1 MAQKYYVDNLIS
13 RFIKCLLWDTYI
25 PTVDIWKPGKS
36 LVKGFTYITYDKYIV
51 IAKRDYPSTNPLDT
65 EPKSALDQSYFTIVD
80 KYIEGKFYKGLTTNF
95 ESNSAL
101 YDPDTH
107 YMLGQ
112 YLRSIRDLHDLDL
125 MPYYNCYSGISSDKL
140 RIKKTITKTVEDNKD
155 KYNISYNLVTNNN
168 INDGLVTYIV
178 PIRINQDYTIYY
190 QSNIPFEIMPIYYDN
205 ISAQEIKNQKV
216 TVVNSCSVLKPFKYR
231 LNMKG
236 NNEVFNDP
244 RTRLLEDY
252 LCLLIQVPK
261 NTDSSLVV
269 LEGDYTNVHLNLNN
283 SNNEASG
290 YKLPEVFLGDIDNID
305 LNTILKPFSSLLLL
319 QEGTNFAF
327 SDRLIEYLL
336 YSPIINNDKIKGNI
350 SRIQKYLSSSKAKEE
365 LGSKYTRT
373 FIKDIWD
380 NNLRYYIY
388 NLVTQNKKTRLFKD
402 INGFVD
408 KDTEFI
414 IDKAKIK
421 EGDWNV

>member
-13 RFIKCLLWDTYI
+13 KFIKCLLWDTYI

-51 IAKRDYPSTNPLDT
+51 VAKKDYPSSNPLDK
-65 EPKSALDQSYFTIVD
+65 EPKSALDQSYFTIID

-140 RIKKTITKTVEDNKD
+140 RINKIITKDTTIQD
-155 KYNISYNLVTNNN
+155 KYNISYNLVTDNTV
-168 INDGLVTYIV
+168 NDGLVSYIV
-178 PIRINQDYTIYY
+178 PIKMNQDYTIYY
-190 QSNIPFEIMPIYYDN
+190 NTSIPFQILPIYYDN
-205 ISAQEIKNQKV
+205 ISAQEITNQKAI
-216 TVVNSCSVLKPFKYR
+216 VVNGCSVLKPFKYKFDA
-231 LNMKG
+231 KG
-236 NNEVFNDP
+236 NNDVFQD
-244 RTRLLEDY
+244 TRARLVEDY

-261 NTDSSLVV
+261 NTDSNLVV
-269 LEGDYTNVHLNLNN
+269 LEGDYTNVKLNLNN
-283 SNNEASG
+283 TNNEASG
-290 YKLPEVFLGDIDNID
+290 YKLPKVFLGDIDNID
-305 LNTILKPFSSLLLL
+305 LNTILKPFPSLVLL
-319 QEGTNFAF
+319 QGDTNFAF

-336 YSPIINNDKIKGNI
+336 YNPIINNDRIKSNI
-350 SRIQKYLSSSKAKEE
+350 SRIQKYLSSNKAQEE

-388 NLVTQNKKTRLFKD
+388 NLVTQNNKTRLFKD